1 MILDILSWIS
11 IAIGAFF
18 VLVGGIGIWRM
29 PDLFS
34 RMHPAGMT
42 DTMGAGFLLL
52 GFVLQSVDWLVA
64 VKLVLIFVFLLFTS
78 PVATHALAHAAL
90 LDGLKPWTKRR
101 DKARGEAGGRARN
114 PQLLVLPP
122 SFSNI
127 INRSRVSTS
136 LQSRH

>member
-1 MILDILSWIS
+1 VILDILSWIS

-34 RMHPAGMT
+34 RMHPAGII
-42 DTMGAGFLLL
+42 DTAGAGFLLL
-52 GFVLQSVDWLVA
+52 GLLLQSGDWLVS

-90 LDGLKPWTKRR
+90 LDGLKPWTRRR
-101 DKARGEAGGRARN
+101 DKARDKDGE
-114 PQLLVLPP
+114 P
-122 SFSNI
+122 
-127 INRSRVSTS
+127 
-136 LQSRH
+136 

>member
-34 RMHPAGMT
+34 RMHPAGIT
-42 DTMGAGFLLL
+42 DTAGAGFLLL
-52 GFVLQSVDWLVA
+52 GFVLQSDDWLVA
-64 VKLVLIFVFLLFTS
+64 VKLALIFVFLLFTS

-90 LDGLKPWTKRR
+90 LDGLKPWTRTR
-101 DKARGEAGGRARN
+101 DKARDKDGA
-114 PQLLVLPP
+114 P
-122 SFSNI
+122 
-127 INRSRVSTS
+127 
-136 LQSRH
+136 

>member
-18 VLVGGIGIWRM
+18 TVVGGIGIWRM

-34 RMHPAGMT
+34 RMHPAGIT
-42 DTMGAGFLLL
+42 DTVGAGFLLL
-52 GFVLQSVDWLVA
+52 GFVLQSDDWLVS

-90 LDGLKPWTKRR
+90 LDGLKPWTRRR
-101 DKARGEAGGRARN
+101 DKSDNKDGA
-114 PQLLVLPP
+114 P
-122 SFSNI
+122 
-127 INRSRVSTS
+127 
-136 LQSRH
+136 